1 MATIEQERA
10 LAWTPPVGSVE
21 VELGCWDALDGRTFV
36 DPGTWAEWSFRSPAG
51 IARERERRRRWLQHN
66 GWYRPTLEEWRMYCD
81 RQREEIARLEGELL
95 WQRLETVRAQAGL

>member
-1 MATIEQERA
+1 MSGTFIPADVWESWQPTQADRDR
-10 LAWTPPVGSVE
+10 
-21 VELGCWDALDGRTFV
+21 WDL
-36 DPGTWAEWSFRSPAG
+36 EK
-51 IARERERRRRWLQHN
+51 RRWLQHN